1 MAALA
6 AAGASTPL
14 PVDWPARFGLDE
26 LDQRL
31 LAVAIGVEDPGIHV
45 ALGLLAGDEQP
56 GRPTV
61 ALACELA
68 GASSGEPGLLNRFG
82 PLAPLVK
89 HHLVEVMGGGPTPAR
104 RLVVPDRVAAQIR
117 GDDLPDPVIVG
128 LLVDPTPLRLPGT
141 DAVATALFD
150 GEQLVWIDGPTGTAG
165 IAMAAAGCLMV
176 GTAPLVADMH
186 RLPAVARAGADGD
199 RPDMV
204 IDPGLVTDVVRRLID
219 EAALTG
225 SALVLMGAELAA
237 GSMADLLRAAIPVI
251 GVSHLGWNPTWTN
264 RLPPTVPAPRLT
276 LSDREKLWQQVVPD
290 AQVDREIVALR
301 LTPEQ
306 IRQVAA
312 DAHVSA
318 SRDGVVAPELRH
330 LRAAAR
336 RFGRGQNAVEHAV
349 TIDDLVLPEHIRAEV
364 ERLLNW
370 ARYRDEVVALGPLH
384 GRGGKGTGICALF
397 SGSPGTGKTLAARV
411 VADALGI
418 NLLQVE
424 LSSVVSKYVGES
436 EKKLESLFNEA
447 EAMNAVLFFDEA
459 DALFGAR
466 SSIKGSND
474 RYANQEISY
483 LLQRMEIFDGITI
496 LATNLRG
503 NLDPAFARR
512 MQFII
517 NFPDPDVDTRA
528 RLWQHHLDVA
538 DVDPDD
544 PIDVQELAVAAELAG
559 GDIRNVV
566 LAAAYDA
573 VAAGAR
579 VGRRQVATALS
590 RELVKLGRRSPMVE
604 ALVAATLV
612 QAASNAYARK
622 APRNRG
628 SS

>member
-1 MAALA
+1 M
-6 AAGASTPL
+6 
-14 PVDWPARFGLDE
+14 
-26 LDQRL
+26 
-31 LAVAIGVEDPGIHV
+31 
-45 ALGLLAGDEQP
+45 
-56 GRPTV
+56 
-61 ALACELA
+61 
-68 GASSGEPGLLNRFG
+68 
-82 PLAPLVK
+82 
-89 HHLVEVMGGGPTPAR
+89 
-104 RLVVPDRVAAQIR
+104 
-117 GDDLPDPVIVG
+117 
-128 LLVDPTPLRLPGT
+128 
-141 DAVATALFD
+141 
-150 GEQLVWIDGPTGTAG
+150 
-165 IAMAAAGCLMV
+165 
-176 GTAPLVADMH
+176 
-186 RLPAVARAGADGD
+186 
-199 RPDMV
+199 
-204 IDPGLVTDVVRRLID
+204 
-219 EAALTG
+219 
-225 SALVLMGAELAA
+225 
-237 GSMADLLRAAIPVI
+237 
-251 GVSHLGWNPTWTN
+251 
-264 RLPPTVPAPRLT
+264 
-276 LSDREKLWQQVVPD
+276 
-290 AQVDREIVALR
+290 
-301 LTPEQ
+301 
-306 IRQVAA
+306 
-312 DAHVSA
+312 
-318 SRDGVVAPELRH
+318 
-330 LRAAAR
+330 
-336 RFGRGQNAVEHAV
+336 
-349 TIDDLVLPEHIRAEV
+349 
-364 ERLLNW
+364 

-474 RYANQEISY
+474 RYANQEIAY

-512 MQFII
+512 LQFII

-544 PIDVQELAVAAELAG
+544 PIDVQELALAAELAG

-622 APRNRG
+622 APEIEEAHDRFAGSPAFTHNHQRAGGRG
-628 SS
+628 APVGTGPGACSTHAHARFASRCGQRSCRSGRGPSSRLRAAAAQRIGRPERCRERRCPSTFGGV